1 MNVVSASER
10 RPNVLS
16 DARSRPISGPAPELQ
31 VAGDLAKR
39 AIPVAPVL
47 LVVAAIG
54 WGWSGVASSAIGI
67 GLVVVNFIAAAAII
81 ASTIRVS
88 LNALMAG
95 VLFGFLLRLT
105 LLTVA
110 VVLLRKLDFVDDIP
124 LLFTV
129 LITHI
134 GLLVWETRFVSMSLA
149 YPGLKPRARTHES
162 VSFAK
167 SSASLSGK
175 EAGTA

>member
-1 MNVVSASER
+1 
-10 RPNVLS
+10 VLS
-16 DARSRPISGPAPELQ
+16 DARSRPVSGPAPELQ

-39 AIPVAPVL
+39 AIPVAPL
-47 LVVAAIG
+47 LLIVALIG

-67 GLVVVNFIAAAAII
+67 GLVVVNFLAAAAII

-95 VLFGFLLRLT
+95 VLFGFLLRLL
-105 LLTVA
+105 LLTGA
-110 VVLLRKLDFVDDIP
+110 VVLLRKLDFIDDIP

-149 YPGLKPRARTHES
+149 YPGLKPRARGRES
-162 VSFAK
+162 VQP
-167 SSASLSGK
+167 SAPINAK
-175 EAGTA
+175 EAGAA